1 MSVDIKRITVIEAQN
16 PFVVSESNPNP
27 PKKKVAAYARVS
39 TDEEDQ
45 ENSFENQINEYRNQ
59 IANNNQW
66 IFAGLYADKGI
77 SGTQIKNRENFINM
91 INDAKNG
98 KIDLILTKSI
108 SRFGRNTVDIIK
120 TVRELREVN
129 VTVFFEKENI
139 YSDDPKID
147 FFLTIMS
154 SIAQEESRSISSNIK
169 WSYKKRFKEGKILL
183 NPKNFLGYG
192 KDDEGNIYIIPE
204 EARIIELI
212 FNLFLQGHSPHEIAQ
227 VLMKKELK
235 TIRDSTNWT
244 AQSVLRIL
252 QNEKY
257 AGNALLQKTVTLDYL
272 THKRVVNDNHETQ
285 YFVENSHPAIISNES
300 FDLVQQRIESKYA
313 NRVSRH
319 ITNSKYPLTG
329 LVYCT
334 VCNRPMKRHIHG
346 FNRSD
351 EKVVLNCK
359 HAPQIKISC
368 TNKPVNND
376 LIESAVLD
384 VITTYANELG
394 LDEIIAERIASSS
407 NYDEIKL
414 KMDDLNKA
422 LIKKKVEVDEF
433 IKRNLKTNSIE
444 DTSFNVEYNKLK
456 NEIDAISCELR
467 IYNDESIK
475 FYANTTKY
483 DVLKNVLANKKIFSN
498 SLIVKSMI
506 KIILVDAQGDLLIVL
521 NFGNITQDE
530 ILRNYSTL
538 NNARII
544 YEKTHFDSE
553 LNLNIRYKA
562 VILDE

>member
-45 ENSFENQINEYRNQ
+45 ENSFENQISEYRNQ
-59 IANNNQW
+59 IASNNQW
-66 IFAGLYADKGI
+66 IFAGMYADRGI

-108 SRFGRNTVDIIK
+108 SRFGRNTVDIIQ

-192 KDDEGNIYIIPE
+192 KDDEGNIHIIPN
-204 EARIIELI
+204 EAKTIELI

-227 VLMKKELK
+227 VLMKMELM
-235 TIRDSTNWT
+235 TIRGSTNWT

-300 FDLVQQRIESKYA
+300 FDLVQQRIESQYA
-313 NRVSRH
+313 NRASKN

-346 FNRSD
+346 YKRND
-351 EKVVLNCK
+351 EKIVLNCK
-359 HAPQIKISC
+359 HAPQLRISC
-368 TNKPVNND
+368 DNKPVNNN
-376 LIESAVLD
+376 LVESAVID
-384 VITTYANELG
+384 VISTYANEMG
-394 LDEIIAERIASSS
+394 LTSIIAEKIAASS
-407 NYDEIKL
+407 NYDEVRK
-414 KMDDLNKA
+414 KMDILNKQ
-422 LIKKKVEVDEF
+422 LIKKKVEVDDF
-433 IKRNLKTNSIE
+433 IKRNLKTSSIE
-444 DTSFNVEYNKLK
+444 DASFNLEYTKLK
-456 NEIDAISCELR
+456 NEIDSISTELR
-467 IYNDESIK
+467 IFNNESIK
-475 FYANTTKY
+475 FYGNTMKY
-483 DVLKNVLANKKIFSN
+483 EVLENILDEKQIFSN
-498 SLIVKSMI
+498 SLIVKSLV
-506 KIILVDAQGDLLIVL
+506 KLILVDTSGDLLIIL
-521 NFGNITQDE
+521 NFGNATQDE
-530 ILRNYSTL
+530 ILKDYSIL
-538 NNARII
+538 NNAQII